1 MKAGQICIGLE
12 STAHT
17 FGVSIVDA
25 DGNIFSDVKDIYKAP
40 KGSGIH
46 PREAS
51 RHHSNI
57 ANEVIQKA
65 LDEAKVKYTELDI
78 VSYSAG
84 PGIGPCLRVGATAAR
99 ALSLKLNKPL
109 VPVNHAIGHIEL
121 GCLLTGTTDPV
132 NLLVSGGH
140 TMILGFNSGRWR
152 AFGETLDLTIGQLID
167 QIGRYA
173 GYRYPAG
180 ATIEKSGSG
189 FQVGDVLGIDASGV
203 GVGTTSVGRNAKLSV
218 LTITNP
224 NEIILDNVQG
234 NFVTG
239 NGKLMTFTHPI
250 TGITT
255 SLNTH
260 ATSGVASC
268 RLEKITTVDDG
279 LHFTVDHRNHGMH
292 HETNLVQVEGV
303 QSDVLPTK
311 LSLPYNASL
320 KFIYNTKY

>member
-17 FGVSIVDA
+17 FGASIVDA

-65 LDEAKVKYTELDI
+65 IDEAKVKYTELDI

-140 TMILGFNSGRWR
+140 TMILGFNSGKWR

-173 GYRYPAG
+173 GYSSPAG
-180 ATIEKSGSG
+180 ATIEKLASESENYLRLPYSVKGNDVSFSGMLTSAKKMIDKG
-189 FQVGDVLGIDASGV
+189 EKVEDVCFSLQETAY
-203 GVGTTSVGRNAKLSV
+203 AMLA
-218 LTITNP
+218 
-224 NEIILDNVQG
+224 E
-234 NFVTG
+234 VTER
-239 NGKLMTFTHPI
+239 
-250 TGITT
+250 
-255 SLNTH
+255 
-260 ATSGVASC
+260 A
-268 RLEKITTVDDG
+268 
-279 LHFTVDHRNHGMH
+279 
-292 HETNLVQVEGV
+292 
-303 QSDVLPTK
+303 
-311 LSLPYNASL
+311 LSLSL
-320 KFIYNTKY
+320 IHI